1 MKLGRMLAE
10 SEPFPTI
17 KPVGLRSNRK
27 RTGNDT
33 PLKKRNSELKD
44 DDFTSRNN
52 DSKLST
58 DVKTNRTNVRESVNV
73 DTLDYMIKD
82 IPPLEDG
89 MSYHPLILE
98 YYHVINGLL
107 PLYTDLETYGG
118 PKLLEFFYNF
128 LGLYD

>member
-1 MKLGRMLAE
+1 MKLMKLGRMLAE

-44 DDFTSRNN
+44 DDASQNQVTSRNN
-52 DSKLST
+52 DSKLSS
-58 DVKTNRTNVRESVNV
+58 DVKTSRAPRVENDF

-82 IPPLEDG
+82 IPPL
-89 MSYHPLILE
+89 
-98 YYHVINGLL
+98 
-107 PLYTDLETYGG
+107 
-118 PKLLEFFYNF
+118 
-128 LGLYD
+128 